1 MIKKTLALFI
11 CIIMICILFAGC
23 SKKGK
28 TVIYNKDGEKI
39 ATIIDLDNIKSE
51 LKNNEKRFFAE
62 YAISEAVEIIKS
74 TKKCNV
80 EEAKDTLRKEASI
93 YTTLDENILKQIKNH
108 YNDSNIGKTE
118 LGCAVTDINGTL
130 LAIFS
135 NKDENYATKKQNPHS
150 AFKPLSV
157 YSPALDKGIINWST
171 VFDDSPYK
179 KVKTDNKGMR
189 DWPANADGKYSM
201 KKVCVCDAVAKSL
214 NTVAVKVL
222 AEYGVM
228 NSVEFLQSNFGLSL
242 KSEQKRATVKNEDEI
257 IGNIALGSINE
268 GCSPVD
274 MAGYYQIFAN
284 GGNYSKPH
292 SIIKITDKNGKEIY
306 NYKEKS
312 KRVIKETT
320 AYIMN
325 KMLQNVVTA
334 IDGTGKDAR
343 IKGVLVGG
351 KTGTGDTNDGNWF
364 VEFTPEYVCS
374 VWHGK
379 GLAKN
384 TSPAVFSAIMTPV
397 TEYSQTKTAKFQY
410 VSGVSQQAYCKESG
424 KMLKYSCNSMDI
436 GFYTMDNI
444 PNTCDIH

>member
-11 CIIMICILFAGC
+11 CIIMICCLFTGC

-28 TVIYNKDGEKI
+28 TIIYDNGGKIIATVTDLDSVNSELKDGEK
-39 ATIIDLDNIKSE
+39 
-51 LKNNEKRFFAE
+51 RFFVE

-74 TKKCNV
+74 TNKCNDK
-80 EEAKDTLRKEASI
+80 EAKAILRKEASI

-118 LGCAVTDINGTL
+118 LGCAVTDTNGTL

-157 YSPALDKGIINWST
+157 YAPALDKGIINWST

-179 KVKTDNKGMR
+179 KVNTDNKGMR

-201 KKVCVCDAVAKSL
+201 KKVCVCDAIAKSL

-242 KSEQKRATVKNEDEI
+242 EEELKRASVKDEDEI
-257 IGNIALGSINE
+257 IGNIALGSISE

-274 MAGYYQIFAN
+274 MAGYYQIFTN
-284 GGNYSKPH
+284 GGNYAKPH
-292 SIIKITDKNGKEIY
+292 SITKITDKNGKEIF
-306 NYKEKS
+306 NYKQES

-334 IDGTGKDAR
+334 VDGTGKDAR
-343 IKGVLVGG
+343 IRGALVGG
-351 KTGTGDTNDGNWF
+351 KTGTGDKNDGNWF
-364 VEFTPEYVCS
+364 VGFTPEYVCS

-379 GLAKN
+379 GLTKN
-384 TSPAVFSAIMTPV
+384 TSPAVFSAIMTAV
-397 TEYSQTKTAKFQY
+397 TENSQSKTAKFPS

-424 KMLKYSCNSMDI
+424 KMLKYSCHTMDV
-436 GFYTMDNI
+436 GFYTADNI
-444 PNTCDIH
+444 PQICDIH